1 VLPAPTPADWL
12 LVPLVACAFLVQTVT
27 GFGSTVLAVV
37 FGSWLL
43 PVEAL
48 VPVLLLVDLPLV
60 GFLAA
65 RDRQKVDTA
74 VLRGLVL
81 PWMGLGVAAGA
92 LVAPWLAGDGLRRLY
107 GGVVVTL
114 VLRELVGGGPAAGT
128 RVARAF
134 TFGAGIVHGIWGSGG
149 PLLVVAT
156 RPRMPDRGVFRA
168 TMCTVWLVFD
178 AVVLTTVVL
187 RGGVDGAT
195 LTRALLVAPAIPVG
209 VLVGDRLHHH
219 LPERPFSL
227 LVRLLLLFGGL
238 ALALR

>member
-1 VLPAPTPADWL
+1 MLPPPAPTDWWL
-12 LVPLVACAFLVQTVT
+12 IPLVTGAFLVQTVT

-37 FGSWLL
+37 FGAWLV

-65 RDRQKVDTA
+65 RDRAKIDRG
-74 VLRGLVL
+74 VLAGLVL

-92 LVAPWLAGDGLRRLY
+92 AVAPWLGGDTLRRLY
-107 GGVVVTL
+107 GLVVVGL
-114 VLRELVGGGPAAGT
+114 VARELAGGGPATSTTA
-128 RVARAF
+128 ARGF

-149 PLLVVAT
+149 PLLVQAV
-156 RPRMPDRGVFRA
+156 RPRLPDRGAFRA

-178 AVVLTTVVL
+178 AVVLTTVL
-187 RGGVDGAT
+187 ARGGVDGAT

-209 VLVGDRLHHH
+209 VWLGDRLHHS
-219 LPERPFSL
+219 LPERPFA
-227 LVRLLLLFGGL
+227 LVVRGLLLLGGF
-238 ALALR
+238 ALAVR